1 MSRRPHRLSDRIE
14 PLLAVASRASRL
26 CEARACR
33 RVAAGLA
40 DGGRFDKGG
49 VEHAAWGWSM
59 PPAVAVVAFWALRL
73 GLDVKLVEKLVE
85 AQPIAES
92 HLGVWGDDST
102 DGGNERVGHRGKQAS
117 QRRVA
122 VSATRCF
129 EYSACIRAT
138 PAHAVECDRMRCTRE
153 PRLTHQRLA
162 QDQLRPKRADRK
174 HRRAA
179 VELSFAL
186 AH

>member
-1 MSRRPHRLSDRIE
+1 MGLCIRLRRNDGLQRAHRELRPSMHLSDFSSPAREAPLRAAHAQARSKLLKRIRRRIACASRNAHLVGWRLMSRRPHRLSDRIE

-92 HLGVWGDDST
+92 HLGVWGYDST
-102 DGGNERVGHRGKQAS
+102 GEVRG
-117 QRRVA
+117 
-122 VSATRCF
+122 
-129 EYSACIRAT
+129 
-138 PAHAVECDRMRCTRE
+138 
-153 PRLTHQRLA
+153 
-162 QDQLRPKRADRK
+162 
-174 HRRAA
+174 
-179 VELSFAL
+179 
-186 AH
+186 